1 MNPMEKAWSL
11 LKANPRMLDSEG
23 QSVPPAVMNY
33 HNLSQGMDPYGH
45 GHFGDGDREHGVSRD
60 IEAMREGNHPSYEN
74 DDDGHAQRMSERLGM
89 SVDDYLRLVQRE
101 HLEEARMEAKDDT
114 DGQMKDM
121 TLYHDK
127 PKQSIQR
134 MPRPEETDVANIMDE
149 DIRRLNP
156 KMKNIGHSS
165 GRV

>member
-1 MNPMEKAWSL
+1 MKEAWIF

-60 IEAMREGNHPSYEN
+60 IEAMREGNHPSYELAFLEPPN
-74 DDDGHAQRMSERLGM
+74 DEHAQRMSQRLGM
-89 SVDDYLRLVQRE
+89 TVDDYLKLVQQE
-101 HLEEARMEAKDDT
+101 HLEQARMEAKDNT
-114 DGQMKDM
+114 IGQMKDNPY
-121 TLYHDK
+121 YHDE

-134 MPRPEETDVANIMDE
+134 MPR
-149 DIRRLNP
+149 
-156 KMKNIGHSS
+156 
-165 GRV
+165 